1 MGNNDIVEI
10 EHIIGYTFRNKEL
23 LLRAFTHSSYANEH
37 RNVTSY
43 ERLEFLGDAALGYIT
58 ALDLYQT
65 YPSYKE
71 GQLSKIRAGTVDRN
85 TIAGVVDEMDIVKF
99 IKTGSGNAQ
108 DNIRTSVKAKCDL
121 FEAIVGAIA
130 LDNDGKL
137 DEATDFLK
145 RFLFSHINLRSKDYK
160 SRLYEL
166 CSRENKEISFV
177 VTGKTLN
184 DNKPLFTVELHID
197 GEKICVGTGCN
208 IKSAEQNASQIY
220 FQK

>member
-130 LDNDGKL
+130 LVSSNFIRKIKK
-137 DEATDFLK
+137 F
-145 RFLFSHINLRSKDYK
+145 F
-160 SRLYEL
+160 
-166 CSRENKEISFV
+166 EN
-177 VTGKTLN
+177 
-184 DNKPLFTVELHID
+184 
-197 GEKICVGTGCN
+197 
-208 IKSAEQNASQIY
+208 Y
-220 FQK
+220 F